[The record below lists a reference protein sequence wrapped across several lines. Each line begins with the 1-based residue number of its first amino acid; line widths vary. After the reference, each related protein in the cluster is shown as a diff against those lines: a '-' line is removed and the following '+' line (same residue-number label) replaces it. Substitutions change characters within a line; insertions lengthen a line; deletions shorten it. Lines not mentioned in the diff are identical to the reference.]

1 MSEPPDAE
9 DHPSG
14 SLPPMTFG
22 AFVLML
28 SASARVHLGE
38 ALAPG
43 AEEPGEPDLELAHQ
57 TIDILDMLETKTR
70 GNLDSDEE
78 QLLRSVLHDLRM
90 RFVEIRDKQKG

>member
-1 MSEPPDAE
+1 MIDPPEPTDRPPD
-9 DHPSG
+9 

-38 ALAPG
+38 AVAPG
-43 AEEPGEPDLELAHQ
+43 ADEPSEPDLELAHQ
-57 TIDILDMLETKTR
+57 TIDILDMLATKTR

-78 QLLRSVLHDLRM
+78 HLMQSVLHDLRM
-90 RFVEIRDKQKG
+90 RFVEVRDKKTG